1 MEDTSEHDR
10 VASATVL
17 EDKADDVLSRL
28 FGHSLQTATLRSV
41 IYLAVL
47 CAIAA
52 TLARLI

>member
-1 MEDTSEHDR
+1 MEDTSERDR

-17 EDKADDVLSRL
+17 EDSTDDVLSRL
-28 FGHSLQTATLRSV
+28 FGRSLQTATLRSV

-47 CAIAA
+47 CAIVA